1 VVAKTVRDVM
11 TRNPVTVGSKD
22 SCAAAARK
30 MAERN
35 IGDVLVQDD
44 GRVSGIVTDRD
55 IVVRAIAA
63 GRDPA
68 NTTVGEVCTQI
79 VETLE
84 PTDGVEKAMRLM
96 KDKAIRRIPVVE
108 EGRAVGIVTLGD
120 LAQDR
125 DPNSV
130 LGAVSAAR
138 PNG

>member
-1 VVAKTVRDVM
+1 MAAKTVRDVM
-11 TRNPVTVGSKD
+11 TKNLVSVRSND
-22 SCAAAARK
+22 SCATAARK

-44 GRVSGIVTDRD
+44 DRVAGIVTDRD

-63 GRDPA
+63 GRDPS

-79 VETLE
+79 VETLL
-84 PTDGVEKAMRLM
+84 PTDDVETAMRLM

-108 EGRAVGIVTLGD
+108 EGRPVGIVTLGD